1 MSENSKELNA
11 LEAYLRLLAGKGA
24 GNDVLAHR
32 KESVLRMLPLLQQ
45 NPSNGNLYRDA
56 VEAVLQGME
65 RSAWPS
71 FLNVAREY
79 YYFWADDI
87 KAIAAMHAEG
97 DFDITHTPIATP
109 DETIQRLW
117 AGLDGEVFSVSEK
130 WKLKGYTAALREEGA
145 EKSVVDTRCRL
156 VKLLLIRL
164 RGLPDNNARSYRTAV
179 NATLPLFAMRETR
192 MLFLFVVREFYY
204 FWIGDPD
211 APGHIV
217 LDVSEG

>member
-1 MSENSKELNA
+1 MNENTKELKA
-11 LEAYLRLLAGKGA
+11 LDAYLRLLAGKGA
-24 GNDVLAHR
+24 GDDVLAHR
-32 KESVLRMLPLLQQ
+32 KESILRMLPLLQQ

-56 VEAVLQGME
+56 VEAVLQVMD
-65 RSAWPS
+65 RNAWPL

-87 KAIAAMHAEG
+87 KTIVAMHAEG
-97 DFDITHTPIATP
+97 DFDITPPEVAGA
-109 DETIQRLW
+109 DENIQSLW
-117 AGLDGEVFSVSEK
+117 VGLDAEVFSVTEK
-130 WKLKGYTAALREEGA
+130 WTLKGYTCALREEGA

-164 RGLPDNNARSYRTAV
+164 RGLADNNARSYRMAV

-192 MLFLFVVREFYY
+192 LLFLIVVREFYY